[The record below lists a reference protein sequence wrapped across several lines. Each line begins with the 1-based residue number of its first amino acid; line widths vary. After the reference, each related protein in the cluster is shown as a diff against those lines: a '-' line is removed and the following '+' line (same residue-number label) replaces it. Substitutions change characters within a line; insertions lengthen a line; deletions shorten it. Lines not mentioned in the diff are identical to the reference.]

1 MTITLHLPPKVE
13 QAYLAAAQAR
23 GLPLDAVV
31 REVVIAGQPA
41 GGSGKSVFEQGL
53 GLFGSPEDAALLDEV
68 VSVAYKERRR
78 PAKPTTAF

>member
-1 MTITLHLPPKVE
+1 MTVTLNLPPQVE

-31 REVVIAGQPA
+31 QEVVIAGQPPSA
-41 GGSGKSVFEQGL
+41 SGKSVFEQGL

-68 VSVAYKERRR
+68 VSIAYEERHR
-78 PAKPTTAF
+78 PTKPSPTL